1 VTQASRRPALAQA
14 AVLRRPRHLVVEELA
29 LPEVG
34 EDDAVLAVEA
44 CGLCGTDHEQFCGV
58 LDGGFAF
65 VPGHEVVG
73 VVESLGRRAAE
84 RFGVQAGQ
92 RVAVEVFKSCRA
104 CPACSQGRYR
114 FCQRHGLAD
123 MYGYT
128 PLDRPPGLWG
138 GYATHLYLDPD
149 ALVLPVPPGLDPV
162 VATLFNPLGAGLRW
176 AVELPDTGPGDV
188 VVVMGPGI
196 RGICCLIALRHHGA
210 GFVAV
215 TGLGRRDRARLEL
228 ARELGADLVVDVES
242 DDPRPALLA
251 EAGRLADVVVDV
263 TARAPG
269 ALGQAVSLAGE
280 GARVVVAGTKG
291 SAATPGFH
299 PDLVVYK
306 ELTLI
311 GALGVDVAAYTRA
324 LALLADRRAAFE
336 GLPRR
341 VVGFDGLASL
351 LSSMAGEGPG
361 PPPLHGVFR
370 P

>member
-1 VTQASRRPALAQA
+1 VIQASRRPAKARA
-14 AVLRRPRHLVVEELA
+14 AVLRRPRQLVVEELD
-29 LPEVG
+29 LPQVG
-34 EDDAVLAVEA
+34 EDDAILAVEA
-44 CGLCGTDHEQFCGV
+44 CGLCGTDHEQFSGV
-58 LDGGFAF
+58 LGGGFAF

-73 VVESLGRRAAE
+73 VIESLGRRASE
-84 RFGVQAGQ
+84 RLGVEAGQ

-104 CPACSQGRYR
+104 CAACSEGRYR
-114 FCQRHGLAD
+114 FCQRHGLTD

-128 PLDRPPGLWG
+128 PLERPPGLWG

-149 ALVLPVPPGLDPV
+149 ALVLSVPSGLDPV

-176 AVELPDTGPGDV
+176 AVELPATSPGDV

-196 RGICCLIALRHHGA
+196 RGICCLVALRHHGA

-215 TGLGRRDRARLEL
+215 TGLGSKDRARLEL

-242 DDPRPALLA
+242 ADPRRLLMSQT
-251 EAGRLADVVVDV
+251 GRLADVVVDV

-291 SAATPGFH
+291 SPATPGFH
-299 PDLVVYK
+299 PDSLVYK

-311 GALGVDVAAYTRA
+311 GALGVDVGAYSEA
-324 LALLADRRAAFE
+324 LALLGDRREIFE
-336 GLPRR
+336 NLPRC
-341 VVGFDGLASL
+341 VVGFDGLAGL
-351 LSSMAGEGPG
+351 LESMAGEAAG